1 MKSSLKIIGVVII
14 IIAIVFIGA
23 WIWASDLKEDRK
35 ETQKKMDEIADAY
48 PEFNQAVDDFSKLR
62 NQFYEYKEDLYLETL
77 RENAEAWN
85 TFMDS
90 YAKGIQ
96 NVEDKALVLKKNC
109 EIEYG
114 DVGAS
119 TKCTTFKANYEAAH
133 NYYISDINMY
143 NEMVDEYD
151 KYNKENGATFS
162 VVNKAKYVVYKD
174 FIDYDKDGE
183 SFGKE
188 EVSANEG

>member
-14 IIAIVFIGA
+14 IIAIVFIWA
-23 WIWASDLKEDRK
+23 WIWASGLKEDRK

-119 TKCTTFKANYEAAH
+119 TKCMTFKANYEAAH

-151 KYNKENGATFS
+151 KYNKENGGTFS
-162 VVNKAKYVVYKD
+162 TVNKAKYVVYKD